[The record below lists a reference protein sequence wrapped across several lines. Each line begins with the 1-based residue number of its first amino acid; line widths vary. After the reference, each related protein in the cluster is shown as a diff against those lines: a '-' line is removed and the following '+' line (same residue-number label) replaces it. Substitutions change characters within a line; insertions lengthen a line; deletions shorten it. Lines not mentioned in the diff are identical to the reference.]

1 MVQGLPRTQALQ
13 RLQQLQEADSN
24 STVPRRVCELFARL
38 CCVVCYSDSLVWA
51 VGDHLGLA
59 GIALPLL
66 LVAVVDDVLIFVSLL
81 TVAPVVIE

>member
-24 STVPRRVCELFARL
+24 STVPRRVCELFVRL

-51 VGDHLGLA
+51 VGDHLDLV
-59 GIALPLL
+59 ALPLL

-81 TVAPVVIE
+81 TVAPVVIV